1 MTARNGRAIPSDARP
16 VNLALQGGGA
26 HGAFTWGVLDRL
38 LEDQRVVLEAV
49 SGTSAGAMNA
59 VVMVDGLMR
68 GGTEGA
74 RQKLREF
81 WEAVGEAS
89 RFNLLQRGPL
99 SVLTQNWSLD
109 LSLGYYLFDTIT
121 RSLSPY
127 EFNPLNLN
135 PLKDILERT
144 VDFDLVRSC
153 DKLKLFIS
161 ATNVE
166 TGRVRVFGGDTLTAD
181 MVMASAALPILFQ
194 AVEIDGK
201 HYWDGGYMGNPV
213 LFPLTHVK
221 SSRDILIVQIN
232 PIEREGVPR
241 TAHEILNRINEIS
254 FNASLLHEL
263 RAFDLVR
270 RMLTAHH
277 LKADDHREVF
287 IHIIDGQE
295 ALAGLG
301 ASSKFNPE
309 RAFLEHLF
317 EVGRKAATD
326 WLDAHY
332 ESLGHESSVDI
343 RHLFHGDGYDLEV
356 EAVATPRPAARRF
369 LSRAAR
375 YALKA
380 LPRP

>member
-99 SVLTQNWSLD
+99 SVFAQNWSLD

-127 EFNPLNLN
+127 EFNPLNIN
-135 PLKDILERT
+135 PLKEILERT

-166 TGRVRVFGGDTLTAD
+166 TGRVRVFAGDTLTAD

-213 LFPLTHVK
+213 LFPLTYVK

-232 PIEREGVPR
+232 PIEREGVPK

-270 RMLTAHH
+270 RMHTADHR
-277 LKADDHREVF
+277 KADDPREVF
-287 IHIIDGQE
+287 IHIIAGQE
-295 ALAGLG
+295 ALTGLG

-326 WLDAHY
+326 WLDTHY
-332 ESLGHESSVDI
+332 ASLGHKSSVDI
-343 RHLFHGDGYDLEV
+343 RHLFQGDGYDLEV
-356 EAVATPRPAARRF
+356 EAATTPRPAARRF

>member
-1 MTARNGRAIPSDARP
+1 MTARNGRAVPSAARP

-38 LEDQRVVLEAV
+38 LEDQRVVLEAI

-59 VVMVDGLMR
+59 VVLIDGLMR

-74 RQKLREF
+74 RAKLREF
-81 WEAVGEAS
+81 WEAVAEAS
-89 RFNLLQRGPL
+89 RLSLLQRGPL
-99 SVLTQNWSLD
+99 SIFTQNWSLD

-121 RSLSPY
+121 RSVSPY
-127 EFNPLNLN
+127 EFNPLNIN

-144 VDFDLVRSC
+144 VDFELVRSC

-166 TGRVRVFGGDTLTAD
+166 TGRVRVFARETLTAD

-194 AVEIDGK
+194 AVEIEGK

-213 LFPLTHVK
+213 LFPLTYVK

-232 PIEREGVPR
+232 PIEREGVPK
-241 TAHEILNRINEIS
+241 TAHEILNRVNEIS

-270 RMLTAHH
+270 RMLATHH
-277 LKADDHREVF
+277 LDGSAHREMY
-287 IHIIDGQE
+287 IHIIAGQE
-295 ALAGLG
+295 ALSSLG

-317 EVGRKAATD
+317 EIGRKAATD
-326 WLDAHY
+326 WLDTHY
-332 ESLGHESSVDI
+332 DSLGKKSSVDI
-343 RHLFHGDGYDLEV
+343 RHLFQGDGYELEV
-356 EAVATPRPAARRF
+356 DPAPTPRPAARRF

>member
-332 ESLGHESSVDI
+332 ESLGHKSSVDI
-343 RHLFHGDGYDLEV
+343 RHLFQGDGYDLEV